1 MLFGGLH
8 PAIRI
13 AIGLAVLIIWVA
25 LHKVLL
31 DVAGGAVMIISTA
44 QWLSRARR

>member
-13 AIGLAVLIIWVA
+13 AIGLAVLIVGVM

-31 DVAGGAVMIISTA
+31 DVAGGAVMIIGTVR
-44 QWLSRARR
+44 WLSRARP

>member
-13 AIGLAVLIIWVA
+13 AIGLAVLIIGVA

-31 DVAGGAVMIISTA
+31 DVAGGAVMIFSMA